1 MGVPFFIWIF
11 PNFSQLDG
19 QEILIW
25 LALTWDSL
33 TEDVAV
39 KLPDLDPVKTMLDC
53 ANYSIS
59 NLHLDQK

>member
-1 MGVPFFIWIF
+1 MGAPFFIWIF
-11 PNFSQLDG
+11 PNSSQLDG

-53 ANYSIS
+53 
-59 NLHLDQK
+59 